1 MSSVNHITDLDPVK
15 SYLDRIGAEMRS
27 LLVAVVRENKGK
39 YWTDIAKIK
48 FERDGTIHCS
58 SPEHEPTD
66 TERASIIAALARVQ
80 LPTLVLLSK
89 ISDPPEMVRQAD
101 PKDVF
106 EFRTATGDKIIMV
119 QVRIEKD
126 GNKAYIPWTFWSDN
140 SWRIAEPEG
149 LLPLW
154 GMEQLRSHK
163 TAFIHEGAKSASY
176 CRMIAEG
183 ATAEA
188 RRLRS
193 MHPWSQ
199 ELIGAAHVGWIGGA
213 LSPGRTDWSVLA
225 ANGIERAYIVA
236 DNDAPGK
243 SAVAQI
249 AKELRIPTFSIEFS
263 GRFRASFDLADPFP
277 PDMFCKIG
285 SGELVYNGPTMRDLM
300 QPATWATDQVPNPSG
315 QGRPLTI
322 LRESFGRIWAYVE
335 EIDSFVCTEMPEIL
349 RSEAVF
355 NKIVAPFS
363 HVQETSRLLL
373 RQYKGR
379 SAKVCYRPD
388 CSARIVDHRGTNAIN
403 LHTPSRI
410 KAVAG
415 DPAPWL
421 EFMEYMFVNEEEL
434 RLVQRWCATLIARPG
449 IRIGYGLLLISE
461 AQGIGKTTLGSAI
474 LAPLVGYNNV
484 SWPTENDIVSDFN
497 EWVAQKRLAIVNEVY
512 SGSSWRA
519 YHALKSIITD
529 RELTVN
535 QKYMRPY
542 VVDNWCAIIACSNSM
557 RALKMEMDDRRWL
570 YPELTEQPWP
580 ANKFSALRHW
590 LHGGGLSIIKS
601 WAENYGEYVREEER
615 APMTMRKIEMIEG
628 SRSDA
633 QVAAVALAEALL
645 EYPQPAA
652 LAMKDIVAWVKH
664 SIGGKMYD
672 TDYEIMRAMT
682 EAKGTRWKERIKI
695 NGWMQ
700 QVIMNG
706 SLAELCRQAPNPREL
721 LRNHVVQPST
731 IMGPEL

>member
-1 MSSVNHITDLDPVK
+1 MADINNITELDPVR
-15 SYLDRIGAEMRS
+15 SYLERIGAEMRS
-27 LLVAVVRENKGK
+27 LLVAVVKENRGK
-39 YWTDIAKIK
+39 YWTDVTKIR
-48 FERDGTIHCS
+48 FERDGTIRCS
-58 SPEHEPTD
+58 SPEHDPTD
-66 TERASIIAALARVQ
+66 TERASIIAAFARVQ
-80 LPTLVLLSK
+80 LPTLKLLPK
-89 ISDPPEMVRQAD
+89 IIDPPEMIRQAD
-101 PKDVF
+101 PQNVF
-106 EFRTATGDKIIMV
+106 EFRTLSDDQTIMV
-119 QVRIEKD
+119 QVRVEKD
-126 GNKAYIPWTFWSDN
+126 GDKAYIPWTYWSDN
-140 SWRIAEPEG
+140 CWRIAEPDG
-149 LLPLW
+149 PLPLW
-154 GMEQLRSHK
+154 GMEQIRSHK
-163 TAFIHEGAKSASY
+163 TAFVHEGAKSAKF

-193 MHPWSQ
+193 LHPWSQ
-199 ELIGAAHVGWIGGA
+199 ELVGGAHVGWIGGA

-225 ANGIERAYIVA
+225 ANGIERVYIVA

-249 AKELRIPTFSIEFS
+249 ARELRIPTFSIEFS
-263 GRFRASFDLADPFP
+263 GRFQTSFDLADPFP
-277 PDMFCKIG
+277 SDMFCRVG
-285 SGELVYNGPTMRDLM
+285 GETVYTGPTMRDLM

-322 LRESFGRIWAYVE
+322 LRESFGQIWAYVE

-349 RSEAVF
+349 RSENVF
-355 NKIVAPFS
+355 NKAVAPFS

-388 CSARIVDHRGTNAIN
+388 CAARIVDHRGTNAIN

-415 DPAPWL
+415 DPTPWL
-421 EFMEYMFVNEEEL
+421 DFMAYMFINPDERKAVL
-434 RLVQRWCATLIARPG
+434 RWCATLIARPD

-474 LAPLVGYNNV
+474 LAPLVGHNNV
-484 SWPTENDIVSDFN
+484 SWPTENDIVSSFN

-529 RELTVN
+529 KELTVN

-570 YPELTEQPWP
+570 YPELAERPWP
-580 ANKFSALRHW
+580 ASKFSVLRRW
-590 LHGGGLSIIKS
+590 LQGEGLSIIKS
-601 WAENYGEYVREEER
+601 WAINYGEYVNEEER
-615 APMTMRKIEMIEG
+615 APMTARKMEMIEG

-633 QVAAVALAEALL
+633 QTAAIALAEAML
-645 EYPQPAA
+645 EYPQPIA
-652 LAMKDIVAWVKH
+652 LAMKDIAAWVKH
-664 SIGGKMYD
+664 STGSKMYE
-672 TDYEIMRAMT
+672 TDYEIRRAMM
-682 EAKGTRWKERIKI
+682 EVGAIRWQHPLKV
-695 NGWMQ
+695 NGWKQYVVMNQSMFDLCQKSHTPEQ
-700 QVIMNG
+700 Q
-706 SLAELCRQAPNPREL
+706 
-721 LRNHVVQPST
+721 LRSHIVQPST
-731 IMGPEL
+731 LMGPEL